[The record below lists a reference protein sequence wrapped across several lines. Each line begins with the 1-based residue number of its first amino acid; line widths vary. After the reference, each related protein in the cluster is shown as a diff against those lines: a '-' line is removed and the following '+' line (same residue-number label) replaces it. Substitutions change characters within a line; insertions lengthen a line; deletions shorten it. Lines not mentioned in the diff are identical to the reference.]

1 MKPVRVT
8 NGKCT
13 IVGSAA
19 LPELPGGSDSIC
31 RTIAAAIRAQAPSV
45 HYSVEVTVVSA
56 SRLSADLIVEGKK
69 LPQQRFAVMDRGLGE
84 GSLARFAQSLARV
97 VAEAAKQ

>member
-1 MKPVRVT
+1 MWRTPWRLTALIAALASSGATAMKPVRVT

-69 LPQQRFAVMDRGLGE
+69 LPQQRFAVMD
-84 GSLARFAQSLARV
+84 
-97 VAEAAKQ
+97 